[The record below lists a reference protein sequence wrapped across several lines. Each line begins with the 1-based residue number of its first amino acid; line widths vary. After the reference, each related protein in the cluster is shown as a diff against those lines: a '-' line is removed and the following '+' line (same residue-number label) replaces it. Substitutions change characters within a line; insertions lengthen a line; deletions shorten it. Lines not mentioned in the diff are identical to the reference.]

1 MNDTNEKDS
10 LEVPS
15 NPAAAAGA
23 QEREDLRGLADV
35 PRDVEAQRVLAAVR
49 SGLFSTDEPTHL
61 GRFLV
66 LDRLGAG
73 ASGVVYSAYDPQLD
87 RKVAIKLL
95 RLGGEHAQQRARL
108 AREAKAMARVHSDN
122 VVSVYEQGTTDAQQ
136 LFVVMQLV
144 DGTTLSEWLVEEK
157 PGVDKA
163 IEVLLAAGDGL
174 AAAHK
179 VSLVHRDFKPD
190 NVLIDKE
197 GRVRVADFGLSQNC
211 SQDGEAEYGGLA
223 GAENLALTQTGAM
236 VGTPDYMAPEV
247 LQGSAADVYSDQ
259 YSYAVTLY
267 HSLCGRLPHSATT
280 IPELLKSVGTIPPL
294 VPATGA
300 MPGWLWRIVQR
311 ALSTKPEQRYPTVEA
326 LLRDIRM
333 RLARRR
339 NGPLYVGG
347 ALVCIVA
354 GVMLFRAGSDK
365 STEVCTGAQAEFENT
380 WNTSTEFSLKQALS
394 PTGTPRHQETFERA
408 QALFNAYGEEWT
420 NTHRNVC
427 METQRGEQN
436 GTTLSMRMRCLDRRR
451 SEVGALLEVLSQPEG
466 MLSDKAVRA
475 IAQLTP
481 STVCNNV
488 ERLQQSSAIPEDPRD
503 ARSLEKL
510 EKQLDVAVQ
519 LRIVGQYEK
528 GLNAA
533 LEVMTAAEA
542 LKYEPF
548 VAEARVVFGDLQ
560 VRMGAYEKAAASLR
574 LAFSEGLGSGNDR
587 AATLAAIRST
597 GLTGF
602 RLRQPEQAQKWG
614 WLSGTMLARLGEDL
628 HLEALLATN
637 LGNVAFAG
645 RDYALASEYFSQ
657 SVDINIQA
665 HGANHLMVGF
675 ARTNLGATE
684 RLQGN
689 LDTATEELLLAA
701 SIIEK
706 NLGSEHPDLGRVFN
720 SIGNLYLS
728 KKDYEQSEKYHR
740 KALSL
745 KENSLSAGHTSIAHS
760 CNNLADVLV
769 EQGKYEE
776 AKALFERAYS
786 IWSDNYGTHHRL
798 VSLAQR
804 GIGQCRLAM
813 GDKIG
818 ARKVL
823 EEVLSEQVQLEIS
836 GIEQGVTRFLLAQA
850 LWPETEFRVR
860 ALALANDSIR
870 MFDKAAGQR
879 WKAKAT
885 QWIAGK

>member
-1 MNDTNEKDS
+1 
-10 LEVPS
+10 
-15 NPAAAAGA
+15 
-23 QEREDLRGLADV
+23 
-35 PRDVEAQRVLAAVR
+35 
-49 SGLFSTDEPTHL
+49 L

-122 VVSVYEQGTTDAQQ
+122 VVSVYEQGTTNTQQ

-144 DGTTLSEWLVEEK
+144 DGTTLSEYLVKEK
-157 PGVDKA
+157 PGVDKI

-174 AAAHK
+174 AEAHK

-197 GRVRVADFGLSQNC
+197 GRVRVADFGLAQNC
-211 SQDGEAEYGGLA
+211 SQDAEHRGLT
-223 GAENLALTQTGAM
+223 GTESLALTQTGAM

-247 LQGSAADVYSDQ
+247 LQGGSADMHSDQ

-294 VPATGA
+294 VPPTGA

-311 ALSTKPEQRYPTVEA
+311 ALSTKPEERYPSVEA
-326 LLRDIRM
+326 LLRDIRK

-339 NGPLYVGG
+339 TGPLYVGG
-347 ALVCIVA
+347 ALICIVA
-354 GVMLFRAGSDK
+354 GVMLFRVGSDK
-365 STEVCTGAQAEFENT
+365 TTEVCTGAQVEFEAT
-380 WNTSTEFSLKQALS
+380 WNTATEFSLKQALS
-394 PTGTPRHQETFERA
+394 PAGKPRHQETFERA
-408 QALFNAYGEEWT
+408 QTLFDEYREEWT
-420 NTHRNVC
+420 ETHRHVC
-427 METQRGEQN
+427 MATQRGEQN
-436 GTTLSMRMRCLDRRR
+436 TTTLSMRMRCLDRRR
-451 SEVGALLEVLSQPEG
+451 SEVGALLEVLSQPES

-475 IAQLTP
+475 ITELTP

-488 ERLQQSSAIPEDPRD
+488 ERLQQSSTIPEDPRD

-510 EKQLDVAVQ
+510 EKQLDVAIQ

-548 VAEARVVFGDLQ
+548 VSEARVVYGDLQ

-587 AATLAAIRST
+587 AATQAAIRSI

-602 RLRQPEQAQKWG
+602 RLRQATEAKRWG
-614 WLSGTMLARLGEDL
+614 WLAGTMLARLGEDL
-628 HLEALLATN
+628 RLEAMLASN
-637 LGNVAFAG
+637 LGNVAFANQN
-645 RDYALASEYFSQ
+645 YVLASDYFRQ
-657 SVDINIQA
+657 AVDTYIQA
-665 HGANHLMVGF
+665 HDENHLTVGY

-689 LDTATEELLLAA
+689 FDEATKQLLMAV
-701 SIIEK
+701 SNIEM
-706 NLGSEHPDLGRVFN
+706 NLGTEHPDLGRVYN
-720 SIGNLYLS
+720 SIGNLYLGR
-728 KKDYEQSEKYHR
+728 KDYKQSEKFHR
-740 KALSL
+740 KALLL
-745 KENSLSAGHTSIAHS
+745 KEKSLGAGHTSIAHS
-760 CNNLADVLV
+760 CNNLADVLI
-769 EQGKYEE
+769 EQGKYQE

-786 IWSDNYGTHHRL
+786 IWSDNHGEQHRL

-804 GIGQCRLAM
+804 GIAQCMLAL
-813 GDKIG
+813 GDSAG
-818 ARKVL
+818 ASGIL
-823 EEVLSEQVQLEIS
+823 EEVLSTQVKLEIT
-836 GIEQGVTRFLLAQA
+836 GTEQGVTRFLLAQS
-850 LWPETEFRVR
+850 LWPESEARSR
-860 ALALANDSIR
+860 ALALANESIP
-870 MFDKAAGQR
+870 MFDKAGES

-885 QWIAGK
+885 QWLGRREK